1 MANAGCQL
9 ELQRLKRNHKPPALL
24 QQQRD
29 SSGGGRQQSLQE
41 VAGGAGGSLVLAP
54 CSYTASPRITAGHS
68 HSSTRKSWETLMR
81 QYGSSICASNTT
93 KVELAMIQSCQVA
106 EPRSRHEYCQIVTVS
121 GVTSPVTRRT
131 SHTSHT
137 ASHMSRVLSHP
148 PI

>member
-41 VAGGAGGSLVLAP
+41 VAGGLAGLGAVLAP

-68 HSSTRKSWETLMR
+68 HSSTKLHET
-81 QYGSSICASNTT
+81 I
-93 KVELAMIQSCQVA
+93 
-106 EPRSRHEYCQIVTVS
+106 
-121 GVTSPVTRRT
+121 
-131 SHTSHT
+131 
-137 ASHMSRVLSHP
+137 P
-148 PI
+148 P